1 MDARL
6 LVIEGKVTK
15 REVRLKL
22 PTVIGRSR
30 HADLTV
36 NHSLVSREHCRI
48 YELDGAL
55 VVRDNDSTN
64 GTFVEGRRVVECVL
78 KPGDRL
84 KIGPL
89 TFSVDYEHRGSFP
102 ALDRTKT
109 SDGEATVQAIVPP
122 PTDTVR
128 VEGAALPPKSAED
141 TVGQGFLETLGR
153 PHFEPM
159 EVEPIEPIVQTDF
172 EEERPTAAD
181 LAAASPIEDLAEL
194 DLSPSASAEQP
205 VDERV
210 QDELPADSQPVAES
224 SPAPD
229 DDASDLPAG
238 EALAETQTWYQ
249 PPPDFTFDEEDAFD
263 DDALPPMAMPEQAS
277 EQGDVDDE
285 SDSPPA
291 SQGPVVDAGIAR
303 QPKLP
308 PKPVKPA
315 GKGLLGWLPFGKKK
329 SAKPASQSTVAAP
342 SVPPV
347 SPILPPPESEA
358 PPHTAGDAAAE
369 NVSSENEP
377 APSGGNEELD
387 SFLRKQ
393 R

>member
-36 NHSLVSREHCRI
+36 NHSLVSREHCRL

-64 GTFVEGRRVVECVL
+64 GTYVEGRRVVECVL

-89 TFSVDYEHRGSFP
+89 TFSVDYEHRGPFP
-102 ALDRTKT
+102 ALDLTKT
-109 SDGEATVQAIVPP
+109 TDGEATLQAIVP

-128 VEGAALPPKSAED
+128 AEDGALPRPKSGED
-141 TVGQGFLETLGR
+141 TVSQGLLETLGR
-153 PHFEPM
+153 PHFEPL
-159 EVEPIEPIVQTDF
+159 EVEPAAEEFPLDFSQEPPAVADDSAQGAPLPWP
-172 EEERPTAAD
+172 EE
-181 LAAASPIEDLAEL
+181 
-194 DLSPSASAEQP
+194 
-205 VDERV
+205 
-210 QDELPADSQPVAES
+210 ELPANEPAAADAA
-224 SPAPD
+224 APD
-229 DDASDLPAG
+229 FPSPLAPSS

-249 PPPDFTFDEEDAFD
+249 PPPDFSFEESADDEA
-263 DDALPPMAMPEQAS
+263 ALPPPAMPEESA
-277 EQGDVDDE
+277 DPVDAAEEPDAP
-285 SDSPPA
+285 SSNPPE
-291 SQGPVVDAGIAR
+291 GVDAGIVPR
-303 QPKLP
+303 PKGNKA
-308 PKPVKPA
+308 KPVKPA

-329 SAKPASQSTVAAP
+329 PAKPAS
-342 SVPPV
+342 PPR
-347 SPILPPPESEA
+347 
-358 PPHTAGDAAAE
+358 AAAIPDAQFPAADP
-369 NVSSENEP
+369 STDDAPAQKKP

-387 SFLRKQ
+387 SFLRKLQ
-393 R
+393 